1 MKKKLVALAVSMLL
15 LLVLLWYATPM
26 IFLGALLKLNRSLSG
41 LKAKQITA
49 ANHTIHF
56 LEGGEGDTIVLL
68 HGIFAE
74 KDHWVDFA
82 RSLTGKYHVI
92 IPDLPAFGESD
103 RKADEIYDYAH
114 QTERLKKLLDAL
126 RLQRVHLAGSSMG
139 GTIAALYAIRYP
151 EQVLSVAFIGAPH
164 GIHTAKFSQMD
175 NLIEAGKAPLVVATS
190 SEFEVMMKL
199 LFAQRPFL
207 PYPVIY
213 AAEQGALHN
222 SVSNMRIWQE
232 QLRDRFLLD
241 QKISMLQQ
249 PSLILWGEKDSIFD
263 VSGVE
268 TLRQKMPHAQL
279 MILADLGHLP
289 MMESPGKAS
298 ELYVRF
304 LSSAP
309 K

>member
-1 MKKKLVALAVSMLL
+1 
-15 LLVLLWYATPM
+15 M

-41 LKAKQITA
+41 LKEKQIIA

-103 RKADEIYDYAH
+103 RKADEVYDYAH

-126 RLQRVHLAGSSMG
+126 RLERVHLAGSSMG
-139 GTIAALYAIRYP
+139 GTIAALFAIGNP

-164 GIHTAKFSQMD
+164 GIQTTKLSQMD
-175 NLIEAGKAPLVVATS
+175 SLIAEGKALLVVSTS
-190 SEFEVMMKL
+190 SEFEAMMKL
-199 LFAQRPFL
+199 LFAQKPFL

-213 AAEQGALHN
+213 AAEQGALRN
-222 SVSNMRIWQE
+222 SESNMRIWQE

-241 QKISMLQQ
+241 KKISMLQQ
-249 PSLILWGEKDSIFD
+249 PSLVLWGEKDSIFD

-279 MILADLGHLP
+279 TILDDLGHLP
-289 MMESPGKAS
+289 MMESPGKVS
-298 ELYVRF
+298 ELYTRF
-304 LSSAP
+304 LSSVP
-309 K
+309 Q